1 MRRPQLLP
9 GANLVETQQILDRC
23 RTAGLD
29 VRGRVSRP
37 DQLLADY
44 LSWCRSSAD
53 QLARVLHPRDIDRL
67 LLTATYWTLLNAQS
81 AGEIVTTA
89 VHAEID
95 ARTRDLEAA
104 AFNLDQDRVRWT
116 QGFGPL
122 VVLDTCV
129 FIEHKDEFP
138 ASLASIERRVRS
150 DQEDG
155 VFATG
160 TPVQFVIPLQV
171 IDELDKAKADRS
183 RGRAQLTLAR
193 LNELITAPSE
203 PTKVDGLRDG
213 SYLHLLLDEWAGSTR
228 SASLPAASV
237 RSTRYTNGSRPGART
252 YSSTSTTN
260 PSDVSFSPVLHS
272 ASSTPMAKRPRSR
285 PTWVRQLSV
294 STRTW
299 CSSG

>member
-9 GANLVETQQILDRC
+9 GADLVETKQILHQC

-29 VRGRVSRP
+29 IRGRASRP

-44 LSWCRSSAD
+44 LSWCRSSSD
-53 QLARVLHPRDIDRL
+53 QLWRVLHPRDIDRL

-81 AGEIVTTA
+81 AGDIVRAA

-95 ARTRDLEAA
+95 ARTRDLEAVVV
-104 AFNLDQDRVRWT
+104 NLDQERARWT
-116 QGFGPL
+116 HGFGPL

-138 ASLASIERRVRS
+138 ASLASIEHRIRPDVP
-150 DQEDG
+150 DAL
-155 VFATG
+155 FATG

-183 RGRAQLTLAR
+183 RGRAQLALAR

-203 PTKVDGLRDG
+203 PTKVGCLRDG
-213 SYLHLLLDEWAGSTR
+213 SHLHLLLDEPGHQRLSTEDDEIVDRAVYLEGVVGPGSVGIATLDTGMHLRTRFAGLRSYLLAADRREESTKGKR
-228 SASLPAASV
+228 ERGTP
-237 RSTRYTNGSRPGART
+237 TP
-252 YSSTSTTN
+252 TSTKHAGD
-260 PSDVSFSPVLHS
+260 S
-272 ASSTPMAKRPRSR
+272 
-285 PTWVRQLSV
+285 
-294 STRTW
+294 
-299 CSSG
+299 